1 MIRRRSR
8 ALLDLADIILDLNQR
23 AGPEVAERFCRAVE
37 SALRSLERAPG
48 IGRPRRFRQPGLR
61 SWQVPGFRRWL
72 LFYRPLDQDRGVE
85 LIRVIHGARDLR
97 RFLGSPA

>member
-1 MIRRRSR
+1 VILRRSR
-8 ALLDLADIILDLNQR
+8 ALLDLAGIILDLSRR
-23 AGPEVAERFCRAVE
+23 AGPEVAERFCAAVE
-37 SALRSLERAPG
+37 SALHTLESAPA

-85 LIRVIHGARDLR
+85 LVRVVHGARDLR
-97 RFLGSPA
+97 RILGNPW